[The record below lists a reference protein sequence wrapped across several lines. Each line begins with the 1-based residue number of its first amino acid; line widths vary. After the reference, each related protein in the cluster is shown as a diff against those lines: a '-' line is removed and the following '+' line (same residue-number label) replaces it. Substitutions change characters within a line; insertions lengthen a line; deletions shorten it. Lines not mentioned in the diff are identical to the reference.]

1 MTDTVSKKVRSR
13 IMKSIRSNRTKLE
26 EKVSSE
32 LWKRGYRF
40 RRNVNNLFGTPDI
53 AIKKYRV
60 VIFIDSCFW
69 HGCKDHCRM
78 PKSNKEF
85 WVEKIEKNKR
95 RDKEVTDYYRQNGW
109 FILRIWEH
117 DLVNDFQG
125 SINRIGEIITQAR
138 VYWDSR
144 IT

>member
-1 MTDTVSKKVRSR
+1 
-13 IMKSIRSNRTKLE
+13 
-26 EKVSSE
+26 
-32 LWKRGYRF
+32 
-40 RRNVNNLFGTPDI
+40 
-53 AIKKYRV
+53 
-60 VIFIDSCFW
+60 
-69 HGCKDHCRM
+69 M